1 MSDVEEL
8 IKKGEALY
16 NEGNYFEAR
25 QLFFEVCIDSD
36 AAYPLYML
44 GYSYFGIVVTYLEE
58 GDYDRV
64 LFCCNEA
71 IEAFEKL
78 LSKQI
83 SDEMRQKSLGAL
95 EKVRCIQKDVKQMKE
110 CLEQKMKEFSE
121 KDYREYME

>member
-8 IKKGEALY
+8 IKKGEELY

-25 QLFFEVCIDSD
+25 QLFFEVCMDSD
-36 AAYPLYML
+36 EAYPLYML
-44 GYSYFGIVVTYLEE
+44 GYSLAGIVMTYLEE

-71 IEAFEKL
+71 IEAFENL

-83 SDEMRQKSLGAL
+83 SDEMRQKSSGIL
-95 EKVRCIQKDVKQMKE
+95 EKLKGTQQDVKLAKE
-110 CLEQKMKEFSE
+110 RLEQKMKEFSE